1 MAIQPP
7 RGSVPQR
14 AGKCKPNTRHA
25 DRPNDIDLFG
35 ARLEALE
42 LGAAVRHPIGVETSL
57 ALPREGLWA
66 YRGTGTIKLR
76 LAAAAQGIIMR
87 IVVLPGDGI
96 GPEIT
101 AATCNVLR
109 AAAARFDLGIELE
122 EHAVGHASLEQF
134 GATVRPGLLEIVRAS
149 DGLVLGPTATAD
161 FRDEQSGE
169 VNPSKYF
176 RKSFDLFANVRPA
189 RTYPGLPYAFGA
201 FDLVVVR
208 ENTEGFYAD
217 RNMEQG
223 NSELL
228 VTPDVVI
235 SLRRIT
241 RHCCERIAHA
251 ACKLAM
257 NRRKH
262 LTIVHKSNVLKIGD
276 GMFLDICRKVAR
288 EYPGLAVDDV
298 LVDAMMAHVVRQP
311 DRFDVIVATN
321 MFGDILSDL
330 TAELS
335 GSLGLG
341 GSLNVG
347 ADFAM
352 AQAAHG
358 SAPDIAGRDL
368 ANPISLILSA
378 ALLLAWHG
386 ERSGDARYAAA
397 APAIEDAVA
406 AAMQGGRVTRDVGGS
421 LGTAA
426 TGQAIAEIL
435 KSERAAA
442 TATAR

>member
-1 MAIQPP
+1 
-7 RGSVPQR
+7 
-14 AGKCKPNTRHA
+14 
-25 DRPNDIDLFG
+25 
-35 ARLEALE
+35 
-42 LGAAVRHPIGVETSL
+42 
-57 ALPREGLWA
+57 
-66 YRGTGTIKLR
+66 
-76 LAAAAQGIIMR
+76 MR

-101 AATCNVLR
+101 AATSSVLR
-109 AAAARFDLGIELE
+109 AASARFGLKIQLE
-122 EHAVGHASLEQF
+122 EHAVGHASLKQF
-134 GATVRPGLLEIVRAS
+134 GATVRPGLLEIVRSA
-149 DGLVLGPTATAD
+149 DGLILGPTATAD
-161 FRDEQSGE
+161 FRDENSGE
-169 VNPSKYF
+169 VNPSMFF
-176 RKSFDLFANVRPA
+176 RKNLDLFANLRPA
-189 RTYPGLPYAFGA
+189 RTYPGLRNRFGA

-228 VTPDVVI
+228 VTPDVVV

-262 LTIVHKSNVLKIGD
+262 LTIVHKANVLKVGD
-276 GMFLDICRKVAR
+276 GMFLDICRETAR
-288 EYPGLAVDDV
+288 AYPDLVVDDI

-347 ADFAM
+347 ANFAM

-358 SAPDIAGRDL
+358 SAPDIAGRDV

-378 ALLLAWHG
+378 ALLLAWYG
-386 ERSGDARYAAA
+386 ERQRDAKYESAARS
-397 APAIEDAVA
+397 IENAVA
-406 AAMQGGRVTRDVGGS
+406 LAMQSGRATRDVGGT

-426 TGQAIAEIL
+426 TAQAIVEIL
-435 KSERAAA
+435 QSDQATAAA
-442 TATAR
+442 AAR